1 MAGLS
6 DFLIKELATTISG
19 DRDPLVVGISQ
30 VKSMLLRVS
39 LIYFF

>member
-6 DFLIKELATTISG
+6 DFLIKELSLLISG
-19 DRDPLVVGISQ
+19 DRDPMAVAISQ

-39 LIYFF
+39 SFVG